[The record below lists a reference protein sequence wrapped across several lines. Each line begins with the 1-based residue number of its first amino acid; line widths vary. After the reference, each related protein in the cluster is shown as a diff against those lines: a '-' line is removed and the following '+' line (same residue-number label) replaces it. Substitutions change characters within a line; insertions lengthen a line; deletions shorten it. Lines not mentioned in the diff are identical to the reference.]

1 MHRETASAAHSYTQV
16 SENSLLERGSVMGA
30 APSSP
35 RPSISLPR
43 APGFPARRGAF
54 GRVFEFTRDGLT
66 QEWVVVAVP
75 DLRTSR
81 SCLPAQK
88 KPMGKKPIKK
98 NLKEIGQR
106 SHTTMSSFADA
117 PKGDAKKGAKIFK
130 TKCSQ
135 CHIAE
140 KGGSHKQVRQ
150 WKLCPVV
157 SLPPRAWIPPNERA
171 ASASACSLC
180 QVSPSL
186 GDSANAMPEVIT
198 TRAPS

>member
-1 MHRETASAAHSYTQV
+1 
-16 SENSLLERGSVMGA
+16 
-30 APSSP
+30 
-35 RPSISLPR
+35 
-43 APGFPARRGAF
+43 
-54 GRVFEFTRDGLT
+54 
-66 QEWVVVAVP
+66 
-75 DLRTSR
+75 
-81 SCLPAQK
+81 
-88 KPMGKKPIKK
+88 
-98 NLKEIGQR
+98 
-106 SHTTMSSFADA
+106 MSSFADA

-135 CHIAE
+135 CHVAE

-157 SLPPRAWIPPNERA
+157 HRTQTLGLDPPQRA